1 MKAIQFFAITALG
14 AALFASCSNEE
25 ELATGS
31 YPSDNLIRVTAGVN
45 NDMTRSDE
53 AVTPTSLT
61 QNFSLTVVNNT
72 NDKYSYANEIFSPKG
87 TEWSCGKNLLWQNLS
102 TPVEIVALYPA
113 KDASTFS
120 GVYSKEDKSY
130 GTITYGVNSD
140 QSTAAEADDLL
151 IYHNANFVPKNDLK
165 AEKLDIQF
173 NHAFCRVDIEVT
185 IGTEFNASTGLAENP
200 IQRIRV
206 EGTKTTADIS
216 FASAEPFFTV
226 TPSESGDATSITPTQ
241 GDFTP
246 AASATDQA
254 VAKYSCI
261 VIPQTADLKV
271 LLHTSDREFE
281 WTGSQM
287 ALVSGKQYTLQLN
300 MKKSAT
306 ARKFILRERESEM
319 ITQKETE
326 HEEDDKTPLHM
337 GSQPAPGRMQFGS

>member
-72 NDKYSYANEIFSPKG
+72 NNNFSYANEIFSLKG

-113 KDASTFS
+113 KDANTFS
-120 GVYSKEDKSY
+120 GVYSKENNAV
-130 GTITYGVNSD
+130 GTITYSVTPD
-140 QSTAAEADDLL
+140 QSTADDDANDLL
-151 IYHNANFVPKNDLK
+151 LYHNASYVPEKNLK
-165 AEKLDIQF
+165 NGKLNIEF
-173 NHAFCRVDIEVT
+173 KHAFCQVDIEVI
-185 IGTEFNASTGLAENP
+185 IGTEFNATDGLAANP

-206 EGTKTTADIS
+206 EGTKTTAEIGFTS
-216 FASAEPFFTV
+216 TAPFFTV
-226 TPSESGDATSITPTQ
+226 TPSESGDATSIIPTQ
-241 GDFTP
+241 GDFTE
-246 AASATDQA
+246 AANATDQA
-254 VAKYSCI
+254 VAKYSCM

-271 LLHTSDREFE
+271 LLHTSDKEYE
-281 WTGSQM
+281 WTGTQM
-287 ALVSGKQYTLQLN
+287 KLESGKQYTLQLN

-306 ARKFILRERESEM
+306 ARKFILRER
-319 ITQKETE
+319 K
-326 HEEDDKTPLHM
+326 
-337 GSQPAPGRMQFGS
+337 

>member
-53 AVTPTSLT
+53 AATALN
-61 QNFSLTVVNNT
+61 QNFSLTVVNQT
-72 NDKYSYANEIFSPKG
+72 NDKYSYANEIFSLNGG
-87 TEWSCGKNLLWQNLS
+87 TEWRCSNKLLWQNLS

-113 KDASTFS
+113 TDASTFS
-120 GVYSKEDKSY
+120 GVYSKENKSY
-130 GTITYGVNSD
+130 GTITYGVSPD
-140 QSTAAEADDLL
+140 QSTDNDADDLL
-151 IYHNANFVPKNDLK
+151 LYHNASFVPKNDLK
-165 AEKLDIQF
+165 EEKLDIQF
-173 NHAFCRVDIEVT
+173 NHAFCRIDIEVT
-185 IGTEFNASTGLAENP
+185 IGKEFNASTGLAANP
-200 IQRIRV
+200 IQGIRV
-206 EGTKTTADIS
+206 EGTQIAADIN
-216 FASAEPFFTV
+216 FASASPTI
-226 TPSESGDATSITPTQ
+226 TAKGDATSITPTS

-254 VAKYSCI
+254 VARYSCI

-287 ALVSGKQYTLQLN
+287 ELESGKQYTLQLN
-300 MKKSAT
+300 MTKKSTT
-306 ARKFILRERESEM
+306 ARKFILRER
-319 ITQKETE
+319 K
-326 HEEDDKTPLHM
+326 
-337 GSQPAPGRMQFGS
+337 

>member
-45 NDMTRSDE
+45 NDMTRSNE

-61 QNFSLTVVNNT
+61 HNFSLTVVNNT
-72 NDKYSYANEIFSPKG
+72 NDKFSYANEIFSLNG
-87 TEWSCGKNLLWQNLS
+87 TEWRCDNKLLWQNLA

-113 KDASTFS
+113 TDANKFTS
-120 GVYSKEDKSY
+120 VYSKENNTV
-130 GTITYGVNSD
+130 GTITYSVNPD
-140 QSTAAEADDLL
+140 QSKADDANDLL
-151 IYHNANFVPKNDLK
+151 LYHNTNFVPEKDLK
-165 AEKLDIQF
+165 DGKLNIQF
-173 NHAFCRVDIEVT
+173 NHAFCRVDIEVI

-226 TPSESGDATSITPTQ
+226 TPSESGDAASITPTRR
-241 GDFTP
+241 DFTP
-246 AASATDQA
+246 AADATAKA

-261 VIPQTADLKV
+261 VIPQTTALKV

-287 ALVSGKQYTLQLN
+287 ELVSGKQYTLQLN

-306 ARKFILRERESEM
+306 ARKFILRER
-319 ITQKETE
+319 K
-326 HEEDDKTPLHM
+326 
-337 GSQPAPGRMQFGS
+337 

>member
-45 NDMTRSDE
+45 NDMTRGDE
-53 AVTPTSLT
+53 AVTPTPLT
-61 QNFSLTVVNNT
+61 KDFSLTVVNKT
-72 NDKYSYANEIFSPKG
+72 NDKFSYANEIFSLNG

-113 KDASTFS
+113 KDANTFS

-130 GTITYGVNSD
+130 GTITYGVNPD

-151 IYHNANFVPKNDLK
+151 LYHNASYVPENDRK
-165 AEKLDIQF
+165 DGKLNIQF
-173 NHAFCRVDIEVT
+173 DHAFCRVDIIVT
-185 IGTEFNASTGLAENP
+185 IGTEFNATDGLAVNP
-200 IQRIRV
+200 IQGIRV
-206 EGTKTTADIS
+206 EGTKISADIG
-216 FASAEPFFTV
+216 FASTEPFFTV
-226 TPSESGDATSITPTQ
+226 TPSESGDAASITPTRR
-241 GDFTP
+241 DFTP
-246 AASATDQA
+246 AANATEQA

-281 WTGSQM
+281 WTGKQM
-287 ALVSGKQYTLQLN
+287 ELVSGKQYTLQLN
-300 MKKSAT
+300 MTNKSAT
-306 ARKFILRERESEM
+306 ARKFILRER
-319 ITQKETE
+319 K
-326 HEEDDKTPLHM
+326 
-337 GSQPAPGRMQFGS
+337 